1 MNMEEY
7 WVSNKNLKLLVF
19 NQNLPMV
26 WPMDFKSKF
35 IIKNETM
42 RMTEKRKNSQ
52 YEDTSK
58 K

>member
-19 NQNLPMV
+19 NQNLLMV

-42 RMTEKRKNSQ
+42 RMTEKRRNSQ

>member
-1 MNMEEY
+1 MEEY

-26 WPMDFKSKF
+26 WPMDFKLKF

-52 YEDTSK
+52 YKDTSK

>member
-1 MNMEEY
+1 MEEY

-19 NQNLPMV
+19 NQNLLMV

>member
-7 WVSNKNLKLLVF
+7 WVSNKNLKLLIF
-19 NQNLPMV
+19 NQNLLMV
-26 WPMDFKSKF
+26 WPMDFKLKF

-52 YEDTSK
+52 YKDTSK

>member
-7 WVSNKNLKLLVF
+7 WVSNKNLKLLIF
-19 NQNLPMV
+19 NQNLLMV

>member
-7 WVSNKNLKLLVF
+7 WVSNKNLKLLIF
-19 NQNLPMV
+19 NQNLLMV

-52 YEDTSK
+52 YKDTSK

>member
-19 NQNLPMV
+19 NQNLLMV

>member
-26 WPMDFKSKF
+26 WPMDFKLKF

>member
-26 WPMDFKSKF
+26 WPMDFKLKF

-52 YEDTSK
+52 YKDTSK

>member
-19 NQNLPMV
+19 NQNLLMV

-35 IIKNETM
+35 IIKSETM
-42 RMTEKRKNSQ
+42 RMTEKRRNSQ

>member
-19 NQNLPMV
+19 NQNLLMV

-35 IIKNETM
+35 IIKSETM